1 MGHTVVPFTWQY
13 QREKVYFSKFR
24 RALLLAEDKR
34 VFDELWNKAEFHIP
48 AAEKASHPLPIS
60 TVLMMMNLEQ
70 QKTIEKLE
78 NKLRDQIQII
88 EHLEKTLKKSEAQ
101 STYLKG
107 ELETIQA
114 ELEARLRAFREEM
127 LSIKYP
133 EYVYAP

>member
-34 VFDELWNKAEFHIP
+34 IFDELWNKAEFHIP
-48 AAEKASHPLPIS
+48 AAEKASHPLPIT

-70 QKTIEKLE
+70 QKTILKLE
-78 NKLRDQIQII
+78 NKLNDQTQII
-88 EHLEKTLKKSEAQ
+88 ERLEKALQKSETQTA
-101 STYLKG
+101 YLKG

-114 ELEARLRAFREEM
+114 ELEARLKAFREEM

-133 EYVYAP
+133 DYVYAP

>member
-34 VFDELWNKAEFHIP
+34 VFDELWNRAEFHIP

-70 QKTIEKLE
+70 QKALQGLE
-78 NKLRDQIQII
+78 RRVGDQTRLVAR
-88 EHLEKTLKKSEAQ
+88 LESALQKSETQAN
-101 STYLKG
+101 YLKG
-107 ELETIQA
+107 ELETVVA
-114 ELEARLRAFREEM
+114 ELEARLQAFREEM
-127 LSIKYP
+127 LALKYP
-133 EYVYAP
+133 EYDDAA